1 MDEERFASPNQRR
14 AFEEL
19 QDVYGDVCNRCR
31 RRGHWQAEC
40 PERWHA
46 MGMRCFECGGDHAHS
61 NCPVAAARV
70 AAAQVAATREAA
82 AQEEEE
88 RRESSINIQ
97 RVYRGF
103 LVRRYPLTRKRLRS
117 LLQIN

>member
-1 MDEERFASPNQRR
+1 MDGERFASPDQRR

-19 QDVYGDVCNRCR
+19 QGVYGDRCR
-31 RRGHWQAEC
+31 RCERRGHWQAEC

-46 MGMRCFECGGDHAHS
+46 MGMRCFECGGDHSHD
-61 NCPVAAARV
+61 NCPVAAAR
-70 AAAQVAATREAA
+70 
-82 AQEEEE
+82 EEEE
-88 RRESSINIQ
+88 RREESSINIQ

-103 LVRRYPLTRKRLRS
+103 LVRRYPLTRNRLRS

>member
-1 MDEERFASPNQRR
+1 MDEERFASPDQRR

-19 QDVYGDVCNRCR
+19 QGVYGDRCNRCR

-61 NCPVAAARV
+61 NCPVAAAREEEERRV
-70 AAAQVAATREAA
+70 AV

-88 RRESSINIQ
+88 RREASINVQ

-103 LVRRYPLTRKRLRS
+103 LVRRYPLTRRRLRS
-117 LLQIN
+117 LLQMANDE

>member
-1 MDEERFASPNQRR
+1 
-14 AFEEL
+14 
-19 QDVYGDVCNRCR
+19 
-31 RRGHWQAEC
+31 
-40 PERWHA
+40 
-46 MGMRCFECGGDHAHS
+46 MRCFECGGDHAHS

-117 LLQIN
+117 LLQID

>member
-14 AFEEL
+14 AYEEL
-19 QDVYGDVCNRCR
+19 QSVYGDVCRRCEQ
-31 RRGHWQAEC
+31 RGHWQAEC

-61 NCPVAAARV
+61 NCPVAAA
-70 AAAQVAATREAA
+70 
-82 AQEEEE
+82 QEEEE
-88 RRESSINIQ
+88 RRDSSINIQ

-117 LLQIN
+117 LLQPG